1 MNTGSAHSVSNRKEK
16 CSNKLIRRSWP
27 YRNCQ
32 LGLYKTS
39 QQQLP
44 VAFRY
49 PERENYMEVV
59 IAAALRTAVGKF
71 NGSIAKVPASDLG
84 AQVIKALLASTG
96 VKPEQI
102 SEVILGQV
110 LTAGVGQ
117 NPARQAQIRSGIP
130 DTVPAMTIGK
140 VCGSGLKATHLA
152 TQAIK
157 CGDADIVI
165 AGGQENMSAAPH
177 ILQGSRDGFRMGDAK
192 LVDSMIIDG
201 LWDVYNN
208 YHMGTTA
215 ENVAKKYQI
224 SRREQDTFAAASQ
237 QKAEAAQKTGKFK
250 DEITPI
256 EIVSRKGTA
265 VFDADEFIRYGATAE
280 SLGELKP
287 AFSKDGT
294 VTAGNASGIND
305 GAAAVMMMSAR
316 KASEL
321 GLKPLARIKAY
332 ASAGV
337 DPKFMGMGPVPASQL
352 CLKKAGWTH
361 QELDL
366 MEINE
371 AFAAQAIGVN
381 CHMGWDT
388 SKINVNG
395 GAIAIGHPIGA
406 SGCRI
411 LVTLLH
417 EMIRR
422 DAKKGL
428 ASLCIGGGMG
438 VALAVER

>member
-1 MNTGSAHSVSNRKEK
+1 MND
-16 CSNKLIRRSWP
+16 
-27 YRNCQ
+27 
-32 LGLYKTS
+32 
-39 QQQLP
+39 
-44 VAFRY
+44 
-49 PERENYMEVV
+49 VV
-59 IAAALRTAVGKF
+59 ITAALRTAVGKF
-71 NGSIAKVPASDLG
+71 NGSIAKIPASDLG
-84 AQVIKALLASTG
+84 AQIIKALLMRSG
-96 VKPEQI
+96 VDPAQI
-102 SEVILGQV
+102 SEVIMGQV
-110 LTAGVGQ
+110 LTAGIGQ
-117 NPARQAQIRSGIP
+117 NGARQAMIRAGIP

-152 TQAIK
+152 AQAIK
-157 CGDADIVI
+157 CGDAEIII
-165 AGGQENMSAAPH
+165 AGGQENMSASPH
-177 ILQGSRDGFRMGDAK
+177 VLPGSRDGFRMGDAK
-192 LVDSMIIDG
+192 LIDSMIIDG
-201 LWDVYNN
+201 LWDAYNN

-215 ENVAKKYQI
+215 ENVARKYDI
-224 SRREQDTFAAASQ
+224 SRREQDEFAAASQ
-237 QKAEAAQKTGKFK
+237 QKAEAAQKAGRFK
-250 DEITPI
+250 TEIAAV
-256 EIVSRKGTA
+256 EIITRKGTTL
-265 VFDADEFIRYGATAE
+265 FDADEYIRPGTTVEA
-280 SLGELKP
+280 LGELKP
-287 AFSKDGT
+287 AFGKDGS
-294 VTAGNASGIND
+294 VTAGNASGLND

-316 KASEL
+316 KADEL
-321 GLKPLARIKAY
+321 RLEPLARIKAY
-332 ASAGV
+332 SSAGV
-337 DPKFMGMGPVPASQL
+337 DPKIMGMGPVPASQL

-381 CHMGWDT
+381 RQMGWDT

>member
-1 MNTGSAHSVSNRKEK
+1 MND
-16 CSNKLIRRSWP
+16 
-27 YRNCQ
+27 
-32 LGLYKTS
+32 
-39 QQQLP
+39 
-44 VAFRY
+44 
-49 PERENYMEVV
+49 VV
-59 IAAALRTAVGKF
+59 ITAALRSAVGKF
-71 NGSIAKVPASDLG
+71 NGSLAKVPAADLG
-84 AQVIKALLASTG
+84 AQVIKALLVRSG
-96 VKPEQI
+96 VRPDQI
-102 SEVILGQV
+102 SEVIMGQV

-117 NPARQAQIRSGIP
+117 NPARQALIRAGIP
-130 DTVPAMTIGK
+130 DSVPGMTIGK

-152 TQAIK
+152 AQAIK

-165 AGGQENMSAAPH
+165 AGGQENMSASPH

-215 ENVAKKYQI
+215 ENIAKKYEI
-224 SRREQDTFAAASQ
+224 SRREQDEFAAASQ
-237 QKAEAAQKTGKFK
+237 QKAEAAQKAGRFK
-250 DEITPI
+250 AEIAPI
-256 EIVSRKGTA
+256 EIVSRKGT
-265 VFDADEFIRYGATAE
+265 VSFDTDEFIRAGTTAE

-294 VTAGNASGIND
+294 VTAGNASGLND

-316 KASEL
+316 KADQL
-321 GLKPLARIKAY
+321 GLKPLAWVRAY
-332 ASAGV
+332 SSAGV
-337 DPKFMGMGPVPASQL
+337 DPKIMGMGPVPASQL

-361 QELDL
+361 QDLDL

-381 CHMGWDT
+381 RQMGWDT
-388 SKINVNG
+388 AKINVNG

-438 VALAVER
+438 VALAIER